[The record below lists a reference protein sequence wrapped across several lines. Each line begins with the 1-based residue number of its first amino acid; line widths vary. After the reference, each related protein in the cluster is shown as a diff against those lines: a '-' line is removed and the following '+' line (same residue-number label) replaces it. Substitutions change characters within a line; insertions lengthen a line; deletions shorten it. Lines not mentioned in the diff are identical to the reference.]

1 MYLLQEKHV
10 RLWNI
15 SAITFFPFAN
25 RELPP
30 PPPPPPPVRST
41 SPSSSRSEILI
52 KPISVNDSRRSI
64 KDPRHAHESIEQIC
78 LGGCCA
84 TLSPTPNPLP
94 RPSAVEW
101 SDIPPPPPPDLACRL
116 DQHMRRRCQLPLP
129 YSIPETSCAAIV
141 SALCW
146 LSCPGLYGSVLEEQC
161 RMVMPRRSA
170 SPGHRLMPCTGQ

>member
-1 MYLLQEKHV
+1 MFDCGTSLPSL
-10 RLWNI
+10 
-15 SAITFFPFAN
+15 FFPLQIEN
-25 RELPP
+25 Y
-30 PPPPPPPVRST
+30 PPPPVRST

-101 SDIPPPPPPDLACRL
+101 SDIPPPPPPRLGMPAGSAHETKMSAPLAI
-116 DQHMRRRCQLPLP
+116 QYP
-129 YSIPETSCAAIV
+129 
-141 SALCW
+141 
-146 LSCPGLYGSVLEEQC
+146 
-161 RMVMPRRSA
+161 
-170 SPGHRLMPCTGQ
+170 